1 MLTSSS
7 IRQMF
12 HASSLICYKMISFV
26 RKLCGLMQIPSNV
39 SVDASYHFNIQ
50 NQKTIQEYHQT
61 FKRGTVPYVN
71 LCFKQNFDDVKTSKL
86 NMHNIS

>member
-1 MLTSSS
+1 MLTSLS

-26 RKLCGLMQIPSNV
+26 RKLFGLKQITSNL

-50 NQKTIQEYHQT
+50 NQKTIQ
-61 FKRGTVPYVN
+61 
-71 LCFKQNFDDVKTSKL
+71 
-86 NMHNIS
+86 

>member
-50 NQKTIQEYHQT
+50 NQKTIQ
-61 FKRGTVPYVN
+61 
-71 LCFKQNFDDVKTSKL
+71 
-86 NMHNIS
+86 

>member
-12 HASSLICYKMISFV
+12 YVSSLICYKMISFV

-39 SVDASYHFNIQ
+39 SVDASYHFNIH
-50 NQKTIQEYHQT
+50 NQKTIQ
-61 FKRGTVPYVN
+61 
-71 LCFKQNFDDVKTSKL
+71 
-86 NMHNIS
+86 